1 MIFASMELCRGLKI
15 LKNSSH
21 DLMIRDLC
29 IRPHSEQRAAGCLS
43 SGSNGAFSADLGSEF
58 VDLGGFCAD
67 FRIFW
72 HNYPVGVG
80 SGMPNSCRNFAAFW
94 MLCAIAAVPKKVRFL
109 ARPRK
114 RVRDRP

>member
-1 MIFASMELCRGLKI
+1 MQVG
-15 LKNSSH
+15 
-21 DLMIRDLC
+21 
-29 IRPHSEQRAAGCLS
+29 IRPHSEQRAASCLS
-43 SGSNGAFSADLGSEF
+43 SGSNGTFPANLGLELVYLGSF
-58 VDLGGFCAD
+58 RVGFPV
-67 FRIFW
+67 FG

-80 SGMPNSCRNFAAFW
+80 SGTPNSRKNLAAFW